1 MKLWTVQPQE
11 VISII
16 EKTGEFI
23 CDETKSDK
31 DFRKAYEWIAK
42 EMDKRHIVH
51 PEGLVLPLW
60 AWHTRDW
67 KHKKLDLRN
76 IRLGTPG
83 EKSVCVEFEI
93 DDLQVLLSDFF
104 AWHSV
109 LNGGFYNDSH
119 TEAEWNEK
127 DTWYEAFIIRQAK
140 GN

>member
-67 KHKKLDLRN
+67 KHKKPDLRN
-76 IRLGTPG
+76 IGLGTRAKNLYVLSLRLMICKFCYPTFSPG
-83 EKSVCVEFEI
+83 ILF
-93 DDLQVLLSDFF
+93 
-104 AWHSV
+104 
-109 LNGGFYNDSH
+109 
-119 TEAEWNEK
+119 
-127 DTWYEAFIIRQAK
+127 
-140 GN
+140 

>member
-67 KHKKLDLRN
+67 KHKKPDLRN
-76 IRLGTPG
+76 IGLGTPG
-83 EKSVCVEFEI
+83 EY
-93 DDLQVLLSDFF
+93 
-104 AWHSV
+104 A
-109 LNGGFYNDSH
+109 
-119 TEAEWNEK
+119 
-127 DTWYEAFIIRQAK
+127 
-140 GN
+140 